1 MTNNGT
7 NASLCSS
14 PIRVVVRDTID
25 EINATPSLA
34 SLDSTSKDRID
45 TIMART
51 ETKVKQMSVADAIS
65 FIDAAVSRITSIPN
79 KTSKAKLID
88 AYTIRKLTALKNS
101 IINLSSGN
109 GTESDYIGLVGGILE
124 SSSTAQK

>member
-1 MTNNGT
+1 
-7 NASLCSS
+7 
-14 PIRVVVRDTID
+14 
-25 EINATPSLA
+25 
-34 SLDSTSKDRID
+34 
-45 TIMART
+45 
-51 ETKVKQMSVADAIS
+51 MSVADAII

-101 IINLSSGN
+101 IINLASSN
-109 GTESDYIGLVGGILE
+109 GTEGDYIGLVGGILE